1 MLEVSGVDAVAV
13 KARGQVVMLCCD
25 LWLWDARL
33 SGVAHVAQ
41 FVYAVREMLHQDVL
55 GDLWG
60 TGNPVKSCGSVM
72 VAVGFNGLLPTAF
85 LEELH
90 RFGCEL

>member
-13 KARGQVVMLCCD
+13 KARGQVVMLCRD

-41 FVYAVREMLHQDVL
+41 FIYAVREMFRQDVL
-55 GDLWG
+55 GHFG
-60 TGNPVKSCGSVM
+60 GAGNPV
-72 VAVGFNGLLPTAF
+72 
-85 LEELH
+85 
-90 RFGCEL
+90 